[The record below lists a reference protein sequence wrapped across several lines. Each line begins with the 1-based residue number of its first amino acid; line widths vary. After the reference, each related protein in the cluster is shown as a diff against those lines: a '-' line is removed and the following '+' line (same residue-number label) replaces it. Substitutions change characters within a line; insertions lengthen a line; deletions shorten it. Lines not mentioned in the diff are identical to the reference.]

1 MRALIKKNFKIPCQ
15 FKKKQYL
22 CIRNQGIACDFDSL
36 NSWLEQFLR
45 Q

>member
-22 CIRNQGIACDFDSL
+22 CIRNQRIAYDFDMM
-36 NSWLEQFLR
+36 NSWLEHHLR